1 MTYVVTENCIQC
13 KHTDCVEVCP
23 VSCFHE
29 GPNFVVI
36 DPNECIDCNLCA
48 QECPVS
54 AIYSEDALPEQYQK
68 YISINKRLSKVWP
81 SISKKKSPLN
91 NADKWSLVDDKLG
104 ELLESWN

>member
-1 MTYVVTENCIQC
+1 MSYVVTEKCIQC

-23 VSCFHE
+23 VSCFHD

-54 AIYSEDALPEQYQK
+54 AIYSEDELPTDQRKFIE
-68 YISINKRLSKVWP
+68 INKRLSKTWP
-81 SISKKKSPLN
+81 VIKEKHQALPDSE
-91 NADKWSLVDDKLG
+91 KWALIDNKLS
-104 ELLESWN
+104 ELIE